1 MGRALPTRP
10 SVEPQGLE
18 VNGALASLRD
28 VARRLIPIRQQ
39 LATLEHQRAALAE
52 EQAAFRRVATF
63 VAQDPLASE
72 IFATVA
78 AELGHLLGGE
88 MTHLHRYEGER
99 RWTVVGGWS
108 TSDNLALG
116 MEWTDD
122 GGLLERSIVQAVRP
136 TRINDYDLAMVS
148 IAPEL
153 QRLGARSSVGAPIVV
168 DGRVWGMIAACSRD
182 DPLPDSTEPRLTAFA
197 ELVGGAVA
205 SAESRLALSR
215 MADSQAAL
223 RRVATLVAREPQPPA
238 VFAAVAEEARRL
250 IGSHIT
256 AILQLQPGGMS
267 TLTAGAGAPYSE
279 LPTGSL
285 LTTGEGSITAL
296 VRDSGRPARL
306 DRFNPDSGALAAY
319 LHRLGLHSAV
329 GAPILVDD
337 GLWGVLL
344 AASSYPLP
352 ANTEERLSEFAELAA
367 VAISNAD
374 TRAALAASLARI
386 VTAADETRR
395 RIERDLHDGIQQRLV
410 SLGLELR
417 DAQFAIAERPG
428 DAQRKIDA
436 VAAGLTRTLDDL
448 REISRGIHPAV
459 LAGGLAPA
467 LKALARRSSV
477 PVELE
482 IGTLDPLPEPTQV
495 AAYYIVSEAFTNAAK
510 HGRASVV
517 RLVADCENGT
527 VRLAVTDDGIGG
539 ADPARGSGL
548 IGLSDRIGA
557 IGGKLAIDSP
567 AGRGTSIVAE
577 LPAVAG

>member
-1 MGRALPTRP
+1 
-10 SVEPQGLE
+10 
-18 VNGALASLRD
+18 
-28 VARRLIPIRQQ
+28 VARRLSPIRHQ
-39 LATLEHQRAALAE
+39 LATIEQERAALAD

-63 VAQDPLASE
+63 VAQDPRASE

-78 AELGHLLGGE
+78 AELGRLLRAE
-88 MTHLHRYEGER
+88 MTHLHRYEGDR

-108 TSDNLALG
+108 TTEHLALG
-116 MEWTDD
+116 LEWTDD
-122 GGLLERSIVQAVRP
+122 GGLLERSIVQALRP
-136 TRINDYDLAMVS
+136 TRIDDYELAMIS

-153 QRLGARSSVGAPIVV
+153 HRLGARSSVGAPIVV

-182 DPLPDSTEPRLTAFA
+182 GSLPEATEPRLTVFA
-197 ELVGGAVA
+197 ELVGSAVA

-215 MADSQAAL
+215 MVDSQAAL

-238 VFAAVAEEARRL
+238 VFSAVAEEARGL
-250 IGSHIT
+250 IGSDLT
-256 AILQLQPGGMS
+256 AILQLQPGGMAA
-267 TLTAGAGAPYSE
+267 LIAGAGAPSGE
-279 LPTGSL
+279 LPTVR
-285 LTTGEGSITAL
+285 TGEGTVSAL
-296 VRDSGRPARL
+296 VRASGRPARL
-306 DRFNPDSGALAAY
+306 ERFDPDSGALAAY
-319 LHRLGLHSAV
+319 LHRLGLGSAV
-329 GAPILVDD
+329 GAPILVD
-337 GLWGVLL
+337 GRLWGVLL
-344 AASSYPLP
+344 AASSDPLP
-352 ANTEERLSEFAELAA
+352 ASTEARLAEFAELAA
-367 VAISNAD
+367 VAISNAE
-374 TRAALAASLARI
+374 THAALAGSRARI

-436 VAAGLTRTLDDL
+436 VAAGLTRMLDDL
-448 REISRGIHPAV
+448 REISRGIHPAI
-459 LAGGLAPA
+459 LAGGLGPA

-517 RLVADCENGT
+517 RLAAERADGM
-527 VRLAVTDDGIGG
+527 VRLAVTDDGVGG

-557 IGGKLAIDSP
+557 IGGKLTIDSP
-567 AGRGTSIVAE
+567 AGEGTSIVAE
-577 LPAVAG
+577 LPAGAP

>member
-1 MGRALPTRP
+1 
-10 SVEPQGLE
+10 
-18 VNGALASLRD
+18 
-28 VARRLIPIRQQ
+28 VARRLIPIWQQ
-39 LATLEHQRAALAE
+39 LATLEQERTALAD

-63 VAQDPLASE
+63 VAQDPPAGE

-78 AELGHLLGGE
+78 AELGRLLGAQ

-108 TSDNLALG
+108 TRDHLALG
-116 MEWTDD
+116 LEWTDD
-122 GGLLERSIVQAVRP
+122 GGLLDRSIVHDVRP
-136 TRINDYDLAMVS
+136 TRIDDYELAMIS

-168 DGRVWGMIAACSRD
+168 DGRVWGMIAASSRGE
-182 DPLPDSTEPRLTAFA
+182 PLPSCTEPRLTAFA

-238 VFAAVAEEARRL
+238 VFAAVAEEARGL
-250 IGSHIT
+250 IGSDIT

-267 TLTAGAGAPYSE
+267 MLMAGAGAPYSE

-285 LTTGEGSITAL
+285 VPTGEGSVSAL
-296 VRDSGRPARL
+296 VRDSGRPARR
-306 DRFNPDSGALAAY
+306 DRFSPDSGALAAY

-329 GAPILVDD
+329 GAPILVDR

-344 AASSYPLP
+344 AASSDPLP
-352 ANTEERLSEFAELAA
+352 ANTEARLAEFAELAA
-367 VAISNAD
+367 VAISNAE
-374 TRAALAASLARI
+374 TRAALAGSRARI

-417 DAQFAIAERPG
+417 HAQFAIAERPAE
-428 DAQRKIDA
+428 AQAKIDA
-436 VAAGLTRTLDDL
+436 VADGLTRTLDDL
-448 REISRGIHPAV
+448 REISRGIHPAI

-477 PVELE
+477 PVEIE

-517 RLVADCENGT
+517 RLVAERENGT
-527 VRLAVTDDGIGG
+527 VRLAVTDDGVGG

-567 AGRGTSIVAE
+567 TGHGTSIVAE